1 MAVGAVLGG
10 IGMVAGAAALVWT
23 WQVSQQVAALDGENM
38 TQRVATLEEQA
49 GTPEAVAEALA
60 AKIADD
66 AALADL
72 LRGPEGPQGAPPAV
86 DAVAAA
92 LMADHAEALSGP
104 QGASGPA
111 GADAVAP
118 SPAEIAQEILALAG
132 DTLTGPPG
140 EPGPAGPPGPT
151 GGLPAG
157 SVLAVQ
163 SEACPEGWAPAEATR
178 GRFILGAG
186 AGAGGSSYAVGETGG
201 GASHNHGVTVN
212 LMPAGT
218 VAEDPAGTVSPAA
231 AGSASGVAEHS
242 LAMPPYLALT
252 FCTPAAP

>member
-1 MAVGAVLGG
+1 MALGAVLGG
-10 IGMVAGAAALVWT
+10 IGAVAGAAALIWT
-23 WQVSQQVAALDGENM
+23 WQMSEQAAALTGENL
-38 TQRVATLEEQA
+38 TQRVAALEEQA
-49 GTPEAVAEALA
+49 GAPEAVAEALA
-60 AKIADD
+60 ARIAED
-66 AALADL
+66 AALAEL
-72 LRGPEGPQGAPPAV
+72 LRGPAGPQGPAPAV

-92 LMADHAEALSGP
+92 LTADHAEALIGP

-118 SPAEIAQEILALAG
+118 SPAEIAEEILALAG

-140 EPGPAGPPGPT
+140 PVGPPGPT

-163 SEACPEGWAPAEATR
+163 SEACPEGWAPVETTS

-186 AGAGGSSYAVGETGG
+186 TGAGGSRYAVGQTGG

-252 FCTPAAP
+252 FCTPAAS